1 MIAPLL
7 RGFGFFENQ
16 AIQSRLRT
24 DEDSQWNVQV
34 NLFKGHLDLNNAS
47 SNQDTTTDNL
57 ISWEDAQSRMKEP
70 RILFE
75 QKQNVFHVL
84 SRTDS
89 ETHGRGTPI
98 NWAYGSQLAKLLR
111 TSGEHNFRT
120 LPLNAYTRDKDQLV
134 YIFLFDYPCGASD
147 RPPVSLH
154 ELITSSRREPLF
166 KLELKQRFHVA
177 QTVAQA
183 IGSFHSDDWLH
194 KSIRS
199 HAIKFFFLHADVS
212 SYDFENPY
220 LTGFGFARPVA
231 GSTSMLAAATDID
244 RDIYQHPDRWDP
256 PRASFNPIHDIYSLG
271 VVLLEIG
278 LWQTARQLYDDF
290 VKYDSKGHIP
300 PEGVPAKIIK
310 KALLE
315 DATERL
321 AHRMGSSY
329 QEAVLACLEGDWG
342 ELIGT
347 RDFASKFQER
357 VVGKVDIRSFLAKVL
372 PMM

>member
-1 MIAPLL
+1 
-7 RGFGFFENQ
+7 
-16 AIQSRLRT
+16 
-24 DEDSQWNVQV
+24 
-34 NLFKGHLDLNNAS
+34 
-47 SNQDTTTDNL
+47 
-57 ISWEDAQSRMKEP
+57 
-70 RILFE
+70 
-75 QKQNVFHVL
+75 
-84 SRTDS
+84 
-89 ETHGRGTPI
+89 
-98 NWAYGSQLAKLLR
+98 
-111 TSGEHNFRT
+111 
-120 LPLNAYTRDKDQLV
+120 
-134 YIFLFDYPCGASD
+134 
-147 RPPVSLH
+147 
-154 ELITSSRREPLF
+154 
-166 KLELKQRFHVA
+166 
-177 QTVAQA
+177 VAQA

-244 RDIYQHPDRWDP
+244 RDINQHPDRWDP

-290 VKYDSKGHIP
+290 VKYDLKGHIP
-300 PEGVPAKIIK
+300 PEGVPAKSIK
-310 KALLE
+310 KALLG

-357 VVGKVDIRSFLAKVL
+357 VVGKVDIRSYLA
-372 PMM
+372 